1 MNYAVRAAP
10 KQNVMHKPST
20 GESPASSTAVQ
31 PPRGH
36 FSLRRWGWP
45 IAAASLVG
53 FGLTVGIAKLAHRAD
68 AVEVRV
74 VTVTKQ
80 ATPQTIDSS
89 NPGSITQDPP
99 AASGPAATSAAASHI
114 AIAAGHAP
122 RAAKTSALR
131 SSQVDADAAETA
143 KPSQD
148 PTDKSATAPYAGSRQ
163 TLDSASISRTVASYS
178 GGVQRSCWQ
187 TALASRSPNA
197 PPTARMTANV
207 MVNPNGRV
215 QSVNVS
221 PDPQGYR
228 GLSSCIQSKIRTWS
242 FPHAAESTEVN
253 VPFVFTVK

>member
-1 MNYAVRAAP
+1 MHYAVRAAIRHVAMF
-10 KQNVMHKPST
+10 NPSNGDPAT
-20 GESPASSTAVQ
+20 SPTALEPQ
-31 PPRGH
+31 SGN
-36 FSLRRWGWP
+36 SALRRWGLP
-45 IAAASLVG
+45 IAAATLVG

-89 NPGSITQDPP
+89 NPGSSTQDPP
-99 AASGPAATSAAASHI
+99 AAIGSASSSAAASHI
-114 AIAAGHAP
+114 AVAAGHAP
-122 RAAKTSALR
+122 RTAKSTPTR
-131 SSQVDADAAETA
+131 SGQIDANAAETA

-148 PTDKSATAPYAGSRQ
+148 PADQGTTTPYAGSRQ

-207 MVNPNGRV
+207 TVNPNGRV

-242 FPHAAESTEVN
+242 FPRAAESTEVN